1 MLIQKWCFFKW
12 KRSVALSN
20 FFSFFDS
27 NNYLPFTI
35 IKDIEWNI
43 DTDIP
48 DVEKRFIEIIIIM
61 NKYWSKND
69 VFFFFIET
77 FSCLIKISF
86 WIRITIH
93 YLLTVKIY
101 SELLCNLELWYFS
114 RLVLVV
120 LPEFNILLVIIIFFF
135 SKIFFLTALERGPR
149 VNRLLPLPLRPSGE
163 HNVKEAWHIIR
174 RIGIPRVARAYGDS
188 GEISA

>member
-69 VFFFFIET
+69 VFFF
-77 FSCLIKISF
+77 L
-86 WIRITIH
+86 
-93 YLLTVKIY
+93 
-101 SELLCNLELWYFS
+101 
-114 RLVLVV
+114 
-120 LPEFNILLVIIIFFF
+120 
-135 SKIFFLTALERGPR
+135 
-149 VNRLLPLPLRPSGE
+149 
-163 HNVKEAWHIIR
+163 
-174 RIGIPRVARAYGDS
+174 
-188 GEISA
+188 